1 MRRPFII
8 LLSILFLGGCDA
20 YGPEELDRLTKEDPQ
35 FNQMIV
41 QRDQAHRQI
50 DLIKQDL
57 LSRKNAMDAQILKL
71 RQAYDTYAKA
81 QHEKIEQYKIGIEA
95 NRRSLQ
101 KDIDAAQAQ
110 LSLHQIKCDDLEK
123 TQREIQKVLENKSIK
138 LTAPEREKW
147 QERYLMYSEKIRPLL
162 DDINELKLE
171 IRLKKQKISF
181 LR

>member
-1 MRRPFII
+1 MRQTIPLLVLI
-8 LLSILFLGGCDA
+8 LAIGGCEA

-35 FNQMIV
+35 FNQMII
-41 QRDQAHRQI
+41 QRDQAHKQM

-71 RQAYDTYAKA
+71 RQAYDTLAKT
-81 QHEKIEQYKIGIEA
+81 QNEKIEQYKTGIET

-101 KDIDAAQAQ
+101 KDVDAATAQ
-110 LSLHQIKCDDLEK
+110 LSLHQIKLAEFEK
-123 TQREIQKVLENKSIK
+123 TQKEIQKVLDNKSIK
-138 LTAPEREKW
+138 LPPSEREKW
-147 QERYLMYSEKIRPLL
+147 QERYLLQSEKIRPLL

-171 IRLKKQKISF
+171 IRLKKQKISY